1 MFGKILIANRGEIAL
16 RIIRACKEM
25 KISTVAVYSK
35 ADEGAPFT
43 RVADESVC
51 IGPAQSSKSYLSI
64 PALISAAE
72 ITDSEAIHPGY
83 GFLAENAHFAEVCR
97 DCGIKFIGPN
107 PEAIRKLGDKVMA
120 KKIMRESGV
129 PCVPGSEGAITDEKE
144 ALKIA
149 KSIGYP
155 IIIKAAAGGGGRGM
169 RIAHN
174 DMSLVNAFHTARA
187 EAETAFSNSTVYL
200 EKYIEEPRHV
210 EFQFLADE
218 HGEAMH
224 FGERDCTIQ
233 RKHQKL
239 VEEAPSP
246 IMTQKM
252 REDVGNLVIKGIKA
266 AGYSNAGTMEF
277 LLDKYGKFFFMEVN
291 TRIQVEHGVTETV
304 MDIDLIKEMIRIAFG
319 EKLVVPNNP
328 LHFRGHAIECR
339 INAEDPDKNF
349 MPSPGRITKFTT
361 PGGPGIRL
369 DTQAETGYMIPP
381 YYDSMIAKLVSSGKD
396 RMEAIA
402 RMERALDE
410 FVIEGVKTTIP
421 FHKKVMRNT

>member
-25 KISTVAVYSK
+25 SIKSVAVYSK
-35 ADEGAPFT
+35 ADEGALFT

-51 IGPAQSSKSYLSI
+51 IGPAQSAKSYLSI

-155 IIIKAAAGGGGRGM
+155 VIIKAAAGGGGRGM

-174 DMSLVNAFHTARA
+174 DISLVNAFHTARA
-187 EAETAFSNSTVYL
+187 EAETAFANSTVYL

-224 FGERDCTIQ
+224 YGERDCTIQ
-233 RKHQKL
+233 R
-239 VEEAPSP
+239 
-246 IMTQKM
+246 
-252 REDVGNLVIKGIKA
+252 
-266 AGYSNAGTMEF
+266 
-277 LLDKYGKFFFMEVN
+277 
-291 TRIQVEHGVTETV
+291 
-304 MDIDLIKEMIRIAFG
+304 
-319 EKLVVPNNP
+319 
-328 LHFRGHAIECR
+328 
-339 INAEDPDKNF
+339 
-349 MPSPGRITKFTT
+349 
-361 PGGPGIRL
+361 
-369 DTQAETGYMIPP
+369 
-381 YYDSMIAKLVSSGKD
+381 
-396 RMEAIA
+396 
-402 RMERALDE
+402 
-410 FVIEGVKTTIP
+410 
-421 FHKKVMRNT
+421 